1 MAEPVTRRRP
11 EILTLVTGVLAL
23 LLSVAAF
30 VDWLPAI
37 DVRWVLA
44 VGAAVLGLT
53 LLVSSLRSR
62 RT

>member
-1 MAEPVTRRRP
+1 MAEPATRRRP

>member
-1 MAEPVTRRRP
+1 MAEPAVRRRP
-11 EILTLVTGVLAL
+11 ELMTLVTGLLTL

-44 VGAAVLGLT
+44 AGAAVVGLA
-53 LLVSSLRSR
+53 LLVGAVRGR

>member
-1 MAEPVTRRRP
+1 MAEPVIRRRP
-11 EILTLVTGVLAL
+11 DLVTLVTGVLAL
-23 LLSVAAF
+23 LMSVAAF

-44 VGAAVLGLT
+44 AGAALLGLT
-53 LLVSSLRSR
+53 LLVSSLRGR